1 MVADF
6 IELDKNSKTP
16 VWEQIYR
23 ALAEAAESGA
33 LAAGARLPSVR
44 ELAAALSV
52 SRSPVENA
60 YARLTVEGKIE
71 SVPKSGCFVAR
82 GARTAE
88 KSRARREAEEEP
100 PRFDFRSGS
109 IDAEAADAEAW
120 GRCVRAALK
129 RRGEITSRG
138 DPRGEPELR
147 RALAAYAYRAR
158 GVRSEAE
165 NVVVASGTQQ
175 LLFLLCRALGTPGR
189 AAVARRA
196 SSRASGYCATAAGA

>member
-1 MVADF
+1 MTDWGGAMVADF

-82 GARTAE
+82 GEPAAGNL
-88 KSRARREAEEEP
+88 RARRETKEAP

-120 GRCVRAALK
+120 GRCVRASLM
-129 RRGEITSRG
+129 RRGVINSSG
-138 DPRGEPELR
+138 DPRGEP
-147 RALAAYAYRAR
+147 
-158 GVRSEAE
+158 
-165 NVVVASGTQQ
+165 
-175 LLFLLCRALGTPGR
+175 
-189 AAVARRA
+189 
-196 SSRASGYCATAAGA
+196 

>member
-82 GARTAE
+82 GERTAGNHA
-88 KSRARREAEEEP
+88 RAARR
-100 PRFDFRSGS
+100 RKS
-109 IDAEAADAEAW
+109 
-120 GRCVRAALK
+120 
-129 RRGEITSRG
+129 
-138 DPRGEPELR
+138 
-147 RALAAYAYRAR
+147 
-158 GVRSEAE
+158 
-165 NVVVASGTQQ
+165 
-175 LLFLLCRALGTPGR
+175 
-189 AAVARRA
+189 RRA
-196 SSRASGYCATAAGA
+196 STSAAAR